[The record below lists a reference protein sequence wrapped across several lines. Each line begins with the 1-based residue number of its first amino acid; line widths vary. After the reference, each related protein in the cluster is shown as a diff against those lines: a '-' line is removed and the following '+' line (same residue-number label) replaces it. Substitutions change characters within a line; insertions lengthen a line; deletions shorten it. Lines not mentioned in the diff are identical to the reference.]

1 MFSINNPRHLAALLC
16 FLAISS
22 SALRAQETAAPA
34 PAPAETK
41 DEAVLL
47 APVEVTGEKPVE
59 TPAVSST
66 RLALTE
72 RETPQSI
79 NVITRNV
86 MEEQNLFSV
95 DDVLRNVTGVYT
107 SFYDTERPLYFA
119 RGFQITD
126 FQVDGIPSYSSGT
139 NQEYDTA
146 LYQSVTVI
154 RGANSLISGAGTP
167 SAVVDLQRK
176 RPGKEFAASV
186 SGTVGSWDLYRAEID
201 VTTPFTKNGGV
212 RGRFVVF
219 GETTE
224 SFLDRYSDETSGFLA
239 SVEADLTATT
249 TLGVGYQFQKNKPEN
264 PMWGT
269 IPYFAADGSL
279 AHLPREINFS
289 TDWTY
294 WNRESGTAF
303 INLDQKIG
311 ENWNFRTAYN
321 RTDGKSDRL
330 AVYANGNPDSTTG
343 AGTFLLAGANESVDV
358 RDNLDLYLSGTFE
371 AFEREHDLAFGW
383 NLNNY
388 ESDATVLAGT
398 AGWSFIIPDV
408 RTYNGS
414 GVPAPV
420 IIDTGANRVTHTNQN
435 GFFGTT
441 RIRVLDPVSVIL
453 GARLS
458 NWETYVDDSVT
469 GRGPTTQTTSELTPY
484 TGIVYDITKR
494 VAVYASYTESFRPQT
509 QKDAGDNV
517 LSPAIGTNTELGL
530 KADLIPNRLSANI
543 AVFET
548 KVDNYAVDDPTLP
561 PGTLP
566 DGSSAFITVDGTES
580 RGVEIEF
587 NANLTADWTASI
599 GYSNINTRRNAADL
613 TYANVP
619 EHLVHLTT
627 NYRLP
632 GDWRR
637 LSIGGG
643 VNWQGEQTGVVTTS
657 PAGPLVP
664 VDVRQAPFAVVNL
677 FATYRFTDH
686 FTGTVSV
693 RNAFDKEYWAT
704 LDYPN
709 YGEARSF
716 QFTLRWNY

>member
-1 MFSINNPRHLAALLC
+1 M
-16 FLAISS
+16 
-22 SALRAQETAAPA
+22 
-34 PAPAETK
+34 
-41 DEAVLL
+41 EA
-47 APVEVTGEKPVE
+47 
-59 TPAVSST
+59 
-66 RLALTE
+66 
-72 RETPQSI
+72 
-79 NVITRNV
+79 
-86 MEEQNLFSV
+86 QNLFSV
-95 DDVLRNVTGVYT
+95 DDVLRNVTGIYT

-126 FQVDGIPSYSSGT
+126 FQVDGIPSYSNGT

-176 RPGKEFAASV
+176 RPGKTFDASIA
-186 SGTVGSWDLYRAEID
+186 GTVGSWDLYRAEID
-201 VTTPFTKNGGV
+201 VNTPLTPDG
-212 RGRFVVF
+212 RYRARFVAF

-224 SFLDRYSDETSGFLA
+224 SFLDRYSDETTGFLA
-239 SVEADLTATT
+239 SFEADLTATT
-249 TLGVGYQFQKNKPEN
+249 TLGVGYQFQKNKPDN
-264 PMWGT
+264 PMWGS
-269 IPYFAADGSL
+269 IPRFAADGSL
-279 AHLPREINFS
+279 AHMPRETNFA

-303 INLDQKIG
+303 INLDQKLG
-311 ENWNFRTAYN
+311 ENWNFRAAYN
-321 RTDGKSDRL
+321 RTEGETDRL
-330 AVYANGNPDSTTG
+330 AVYSQTRDFLTATDYLPDAATG
-343 AGTFLLAGANESVDV
+343 GGIRLRSGANQSEDV
-358 RDNLDLYLSGTFE
+358 RDNLDLYLSGKFA
-371 AFEREHDLAFGW
+371 AFDREHDLALGW

-388 ESDATVLAGT
+388 ESDAAVLAGNT
-398 AGWSFIIPDV
+398 GAGAASWFYDIPNYY
-408 RTYNGS
+408 TYDGS
-414 GVPAPV
+414 GVPAPIV
-420 IIDTGANRVTHTNQN
+420 TDTGENRVTHTNQN
-435 GFFGTT
+435 GFFGTA
-441 RIRVLDPVSVIL
+441 RLRVLDPVSVIL

-484 TGIVYDITKR
+484 AGIVYDVTQR
-494 VAVYASYTESFRPQT
+494 VTLYASYTESFRPQT
-509 QKDAGDNV
+509 QKDVGDNV
-517 LSPAIGTNTELGL
+517 LAPAIGTNTELGL

-548 KVDNYAVDDPTLP
+548 KVDNYAVLV
-561 PGTLP
+561 PGAPLLP
-566 DGSSAFITVDGTES
+566 DGSRPYMTVDGTES

-587 NANLTADWTASI
+587 NARLTDDWIASI

-627 NYRLP
+627 TYRLP
-632 GDWRR
+632 GEWNR

-643 VNWQGEQTGVVTTS
+643 VNWQGEQTGVVTTA
-657 PAGPLVP
+657 PGGVAT
-664 VDVRQAPFAVVNL
+664 DVRQAPFTVVNF

-686 FTGTVSV
+686 FTGTLSV

-709 YGEARSF
+709 YGEARSI
-716 QFTLRWNY
+716 QFTLRWSY

>member
-1 MFSINNPRHLAALLC
+1 MSSINFPRHVTAFLC
-16 FLAISS
+16 LLAIAS
-22 SALRAQETAAPA
+22 SALRAQETASPALAPA
-34 PAPAETK
+34 ATA

-47 APVEVTGEKPVE
+47 EPVQVTGTAVIE

-79 NVITRNV
+79 NIINRDV

-95 DDVLRNVTGVYT
+95 DDVLRNVTGIYT

-126 FQVDGIPSYSSGT
+126 FQVDGIPSYSNGT

-154 RGANSLISGAGTP
+154 RGANSLISGAGNP

-201 VTTPFTKNGGV
+201 VTTPFTKDGSV

-219 GETTE
+219 GETTD
-224 SFLDRYSDETSGFLA
+224 SFLDRYSDETTGFLA

-249 TLGVGYQFQKNKPEN
+249 TVGVGYQFQKNEPDN

-269 IPYFAADGSL
+269 IPWFAANGSL
-279 AHLPREINFS
+279 AHLPRETNFS

-294 WNRESGTAF
+294 WNRESGTTF
-303 INLDQKIG
+303 INLDQKLG
-311 ENWNFRTAYN
+311 ENWNFRAAYN
-321 RTDGKSDRL
+321 RTEGKTERL
-330 AVYANGNPDSTTG
+330 AVYALGNPDTATG
-343 AGTFLLAGANESVDV
+343 AGLRLLAGANESVDV
-358 RDNLDLYLSGTFE
+358 RDNLDLYLSGKFE
-371 AFEREHDLAFGW
+371 AFDREHDVAFGW

-388 ESDATVLAGT
+388 KSDAKVLAGT
-398 AGWSFIIPDV
+398 AGWVFNIPDY
-408 RTYNGS
+408 RTYDGS
-414 GVPAPV
+414 GVLAPV
-420 IIDTGANRVTHTNQN
+420 ITDTGVNNVTHTNQN

-441 RIRVLDPVSVIL
+441 RLRVLDPVSVIL

-458 NWETYVDDSVT
+458 NWETYVDNSVT
-469 GRGPTTQTTSELTPY
+469 GKGPGTQTTSELTPY
-484 TGIVYDITKR
+484 AGIVYDVTKR
-494 VAVYASYTESFRPQT
+494 VALYASYTESFRPQT
-509 QKDAGDNV
+509 QKDVSNNV
-517 LSPAIGTNTELGL
+517 LSPAIGTNAELGL
-530 KADLIPNRLSANI
+530 KADLIPDRLSANI

-548 KVDNYAVDDPTLP
+548 KVDNFAVLV
-561 PGTLP
+561 PGGAPLP
-566 DGSSAFITVDGTES
+566 DLSLPHMAVDGTES

-587 NANLTADWTASI
+587 TARLLDGWTASI

-619 EHLVHLTT
+619 EHLVHFTT

-632 GDWRR
+632 GDWNR
-637 LSIGGG
+637 LSVGAG
-643 VNWQGEQTGVVTTS
+643 VNWQGEQTGVVTTA
-657 PAGPLVP
+657 PGGLPT
-664 VDVRQAPFAVVNL
+664 DVRQAPFAVVNF

-709 YGEARSF
+709 YGEARSV